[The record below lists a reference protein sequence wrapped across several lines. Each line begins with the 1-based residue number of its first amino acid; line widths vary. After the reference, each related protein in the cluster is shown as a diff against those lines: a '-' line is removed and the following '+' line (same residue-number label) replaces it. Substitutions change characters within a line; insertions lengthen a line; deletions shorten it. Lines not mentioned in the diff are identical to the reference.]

1 MAENETQEELGVRL
15 ANEVID
21 ELIQEELAEALTALN
36 ELPSL
41 WQAIG
46 TTAAH
51 LRRCKHG
58 TPGFKKWDT
67 ALTKFQNDAHE
78 KTSLVRCALRAAK
91 NAGKRNK

>member
-21 ELIQEELAEALTALN
+21 ELIQEELAEALAALN

-58 TPGFKKWDT
+58 TPGFKKWD
-67 ALTKFQNDAHE
+67 AVLTKFQNDAHE
-78 KTSLVRCALRAAK
+78 KTSLVRMALRTAK
-91 NAGKRNK
+91 RGKINK